1 MQRQS
6 GGLQLCSRQ
15 QMPQVQFQ
23 SVKQNQ
29 NPSPESSEEDRDSTV
44 TACIRNDAIRNQT
57 HDAGKD
63 LRRARYS
70 QSGCCQDC
78 QRNSQRSRRQR
89 RCRRKPSTSN
99 VRRAL
104 CRVKETSRAKSAW
117 HEEQQDRDSV
127 EQHSSVQD
135 PGAHAQPKQKRTRDE
150 QAKDRENQRGEELQQ
165 IRS

>member
-1 MQRQS
+1 MQQRTDAAGAVPEREAKSKPQS
-6 GGLQLCSRQ
+6 REFSKKKIEI
-15 QMPQVQFQ
+15 PQSQH
-23 SVKQNQ
+23 
-29 NPSPESSEEDRDSTV
+29 R
-44 TACIRNDAIRNQT
+44 IRNVAIRNQT

-70 QSGCCQDC
+70 QSGCCQDY
-78 QRNSQRSRRQR
+78 QRNSQRSRRQW
-89 RCRRKPSTSN
+89 RCKRKPSTSN

-117 HEEQQDRDSV
+117 HEEQQGCDSV

-135 PGAHAQPKQKRTRDE
+135 RGAHAQPKQKRTRDQ
-150 QAKDRENQRGEELQQ
+150 QAKNRENQRGEELQQ